1 MDRISSIEIAI
12 KNENSEMEYY
22 LGHAKR
28 SKNAVASAMF
38 ENLAEDEKEHMTRL
52 KGLHEKLISDG
63 AWPKDV
69 AITVAGTNIKS
80 VLDKLVKSAA
90 DAADHDADDIAALKQ
105 GAEFEQKGAK
115 FYADLAENCDNPKE
129 ATFFRFLAKIE
140 REHMISIQDSLFYLE
155 DPEGW
160 METVGHAGLDGA

>member
-1 MDRISSIEIAI
+1 MDRISSIELAI

-28 SKNAVASAMF
+28 SKNAVARAMF
-38 ENLAEDEKEHMTRL
+38 ENLAEDEKEHKTRL
-52 KGLHEKLISDG
+52 QGLHEKLISDG
-63 AWPKDV
+63 SWPKDV
-69 AITVAGTNIKS
+69 SITVAGTHIKS
-80 VLDKLVKSAA
+80 VLDNLANSSDA
-90 DAADHDADDIAALKQ
+90 AADHDDDDIAALKK
-105 GAEFEQKGAK
+105 GAEFEEKGAK
-115 FYADLAENCDNPKE
+115 FYADLAQACDNPRE